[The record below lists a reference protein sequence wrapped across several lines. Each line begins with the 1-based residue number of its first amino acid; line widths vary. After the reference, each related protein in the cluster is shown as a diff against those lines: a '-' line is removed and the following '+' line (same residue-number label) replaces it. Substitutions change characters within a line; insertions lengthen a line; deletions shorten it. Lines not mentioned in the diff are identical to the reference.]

1 MRRKGG
7 APTHG
12 SLRSPP
18 ACGVGDESRESGMQS
33 SFSAWLALDI
43 FHEFPEFFSAFFFF
57 LVLCPR
63 EFDLQGGVVFRN
75 RQHAARVGYFATL
88 GTTGEACTR
97 KIYARSSETSPLE
110 PKGARAT

>member
-43 FHEFPEFFSAFFFF
+43 FSTSFPSFSPHFFFF
-57 LVLCPR
+57 WFSVPGSLICKVALFSETVSMLP
-63 EFDLQGGVVFRN
+63 VW
-75 RQHAARVGYFATL
+75 ATL
-88 GTTGEACTR
+88 
-97 KIYARSSETSPLE
+97 LL
-110 PKGARAT
+110 